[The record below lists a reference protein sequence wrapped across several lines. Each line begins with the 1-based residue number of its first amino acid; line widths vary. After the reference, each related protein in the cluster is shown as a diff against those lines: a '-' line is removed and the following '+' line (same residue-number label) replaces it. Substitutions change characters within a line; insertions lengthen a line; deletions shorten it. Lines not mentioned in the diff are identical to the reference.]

1 MTLEQAPEDE
11 GYDAAITVSGDIAF
25 QVLPTG
31 AYDCLCWTI
40 IFPIAAAIFD
50 ASPKPKLVL
59 RPGIQTE
66 IALHAAVPGF
76 VVAAA

>member
-11 GYDAAITVSGDIAF
+11 GYDAAVMVVVTSLSWSFPRALMI
-25 QVLPTG
+25 
-31 AYDCLCWTI
+31 CLCRTI
-40 IFPIAAAIFD
+40 IFPIATAIFD

-66 IALHAAVPGF
+66 VALHAAVPGF

>member
-11 GYDAAITVSGDIAF
+11 GYDAAAMVSGDIAF
-25 QVLPTG
+25 QVLSTG
-31 AYDCLCWTI
+31 AYDLLVL
-40 IFPIAAAIFD
+40 D
-50 ASPKPKLVL
+50 DYLSRSPLRFSKLHKPKLVL

-66 IALHAAVPGF
+66 VALHAAVPGF